1 MTDKTFIDRNETYL
15 FNTYKRASIMLVSGE
30 GARVLDSNGNEYLD
44 FVGGL
49 AACPLGHGD
58 PQLAESI
65 ARQARKLIHVSNLY
79 HIEPQIDLAEKL
91 VGNSFADKVFFCN
104 SGAEANEAAIK
115 LARKHFADQ
124 RPNLT
129 PRIIT
134 AFNSFH
140 GRTLANLAATGQE
153 VYRKGFEPITPGFS
167 HVPFNDLQAL
177 EEALGPDVAAI
188 MLEPIQGEGGVN
200 MPDENY
206 LKEVRSICDQ
216 NHIVLIL
223 DEVQTG
229 MGRTGRLF
237 AHEHWRIF
245 PDIMTLAK
253 GVAGGAPMGAMLALD
268 EVASVFGPGSHAAT
282 FGGNPLCAAA
292 GLTVMERILAPGF
305 LESVKDKG
313 ELIAQRLDRLMGQYE
328 FIRDSRGLGL
338 MRAIELDDTEKGPK
352 LVESMKEEGVLVNC
366 AAGKVIRFLPPLVVE
381 NEEIEQAMEAL
392 DRSLKALERN

>member
-1 MTDKTFIDRNETYL
+1 
-15 FNTYKRASIMLVSGE
+15 
-30 GARVLDSNGNEYLD
+30 
-44 FVGGL
+44 
-49 AACPLGHGD
+49 
-58 PQLAESI
+58 
-65 ARQARKLIHVSNLY
+65 LIHVSNLY